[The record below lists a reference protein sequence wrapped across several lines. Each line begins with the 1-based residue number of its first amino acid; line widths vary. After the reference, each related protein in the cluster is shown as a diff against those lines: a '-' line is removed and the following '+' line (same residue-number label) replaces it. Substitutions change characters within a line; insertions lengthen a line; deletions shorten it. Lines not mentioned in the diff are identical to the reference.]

1 MQTFLLHVVTPYAL
15 FFMCA
20 FFLPPNFV
28 HYLARSAKCRAD
40 RLSSR
45 KKRSSS
51 RCWTLRADCTSTWQE
66 TSSAQGKHRC
76 TWSFG
81 RLWKQTPSV
90 VLRAQHF
97 VVREASSI
105 GDVFDL
111 VCLLTLRHAVT
122 CNRRAGRWAAFVH
135 PGLHTLGISSTQR
148 VESMNSAVKKVVTRT
163 GDLVE
168 LDRAIVGKVNDGK
181 IRTERC
187 DGVLSCTCSPV
198 CQEQPMASAGVAPY
212 YVEGVCGGEAVAP
225 GGTDHPF

>member
-1 MQTFLLHVVTPYAL
+1 MPCFLCVPSFSRLISCTA
-15 FFMCA
+15 
-20 FFLPPNFV
+20 
-28 HYLARSAKCRAD
+28 ARSAKCRAD

-45 KKRSSS
+45 QKRSSS
-51 RCWTLRADCTSTWQE
+51 RCWTLRAHCTSTWQE

-105 GDVFDL
+105 SDVFDL

-122 CNRRAGRWAAFVH
+122 CNRRAGKWAAFVH
-135 PGLHTLGISSTQR
+135 PGLHTLGIASTQR
-148 VESMNSAVKKVVTRT
+148 VESMNCAVKKVVTRT
-163 GDLVE
+163 GDLVD
-168 LDRAIVGKVNDGK
+168 LDRAIMGKVNDGK

-187 DGVLSCTCSPV
+187 DGVRVLAAPCVRNSPWQV
-198 CQEQPMASAGVAPY
+198 PVLRPTM
-212 YVEGVCGGEAVAP
+212 
-225 GGTDHPF
+225 